1 MKARQLINSASFGPD
16 ALKAIGQAFDQAWNE
31 IGPSVSLRAHAVE
44 AAKLSLANIVL
55 SLATADTR
63 DPIPLKDEAVR
74 RFGLKRQIS
83 N

>member
-1 MKARQLINSASFGPD
+1 
-16 ALKAIGQAFDQAWNE
+16 
-31 IGPSVSLRAHAVE
+31 VE

-74 RFGLKRQIS
+74 RFGLTRQIS